1 MDSDLVEW
9 TEIIS
14 KDQYDEL
21 NNLYDKYKKV
31 TTNEV
36 LEQKDFNGY
45 FYIVCTYYW
54 YINEVENGNISES
67 EKVPLSKARKSF
79 LEAKDKINLEK
90 ILS

>member
-54 YINEVENGNISES
+54 YINEIENCNISKC